1 MVNKLSE
8 VQLERY
14 HRQLIIPH
22 FGEKSQLR
30 LNNAKVLIVGCGGLG
45 SASALYLAAAG
56 VGKIGLLDSDKV
68 ELSNLQRQVIHKHAS
83 IGMEKVVSAKN
94 SILGLNNEVNV
105 QTYPV
110 RITKEN
116 AHDLLDDWQVVVD
129 ATDNLETRFL
139 INEVCVAKKLPFVY
153 GSIFQFSGQMSVFDA
168 QKGPCFQCVFKHQ
181 PDTGNDQPKEE
192 IGVVGALPGVIGS
205 LQAIEVIKHN
215 TGLGSLMTGRMLLFD
230 GLDMSFREISIE
242 KSKNCPICSQ

>member
-1 MVNKLSE
+1 
-8 VQLERY
+8 
-14 HRQLIIPH
+14 
-22 FGEKSQLR
+22 
-30 LNNAKVLIVGCGGLG
+30 
-45 SASALYLAAAG
+45 
-56 VGKIGLLDSDKV
+56 
-68 ELSNLQRQVIHKHAS
+68 
-83 IGMEKVVSAKN
+83 VVSAKN